1 MDVVFD
7 EQGHSGTIPAAEV
20 RWSTNMDGSDDHR
33 FIVLSC
39 PDGCGATSTHPV
51 GGGAAPVEV
60 QQMFVKKVEADGCA
74 CGSVEAGR
82 TDDVPEA
89 HVHLQVSRM
98 DGPERWQ
105 ASEVVVDTRAAP
117 GTVKVVYA
125 NDTRLIV
132 GEKPN
137 GGVGNDHKLAHITE
151 AEYAK
156 TADHRAAYLAADGD
170 TVGAHRREPGRQCH
184 LGGRRRRRPQP

>member
-1 MDVVFD
+1 MW
-7 EQGHSGTIPAAEV
+7 QCRG
-20 RWSTNMDGSDDHR
+20 R
-33 FIVLSC
+33 
-39 PDGCGATSTHPV
+39 
-51 GGGAAPVEV
+51 
-60 QQMFVKKVEADGCA
+60 
-74 CGSVEAGR
+74 R

-117 GTVKVVYA
+117 GTVKIVYA

-156 TADHRAAYLAADGD
+156 LLYHRAAYLAADGD
-170 TVGAHRREPGRQCH
+170 TVVERTAVSQVDNVISAAPP
-184 LGGRRRRRPQP
+184 RRRPQP